1 MKKILIVAAAV
12 LAFASCK
19 ETDPI
24 IKPAPAMV
32 DTTYVVSP
40 VPAAAPHNVL
50 VEDFTGAACSNCPN
64 AAAVITGLEAS
75 NPGRINA
82 MGLFVLDFPQAVPP
96 TGAKYDFRTDAAT
109 QIEDQIYGNV
119 FAEPIGGI
127 DRQGLGS
134 ALLGSVYQIQYQNWN
149 TDVANRLGIADSV
162 NLSVSSVYD
171 PGTHTDSIRV
181 VTTYLYRTT
190 AAHALSI
197 AIVEDSFVDIQEQPN
212 TTFDTSYLFNHVL
225 REMATSVPFG
235 DPILPS
241 MATKEAGRVDDRVY
255 VHKMTTQVN
264 PAHCRIIAFITDAGN
279 KSTNVYQSVQTKM
292 VP

>member
-1 MKKILIVAAAV
+1 MKKILIVAGAIVA
-12 LAFASCK
+12 LASCK

-32 DTTYVVSP
+32 DTTYVISTL
-40 VPAAAPHNVL
+40 PAADPHNVL
-50 VEDFTGAACSNCPN
+50 IEDFTGAACSNCPN
-64 AAAVITGLEAS
+64 AAAVITSLEGN

-82 MGLFVLDFPQAVPP
+82 MGMFVLDFPQAIPP

-109 QIEDQIYGNV
+109 EIEDQIYGNV

-127 DRQGLGS
+127 DRQALGS
-134 ALLGSVYQIQYQNWN
+134 AVLGSVYQVQYQNWN
-149 TDVANRLGIADSV
+149 TDVATRLDVSDSI

-171 PGTHTDSIRV
+171 PNTHTDSIRV
-181 VTTYLYRTT
+181 ITTYLYPTST
-190 AAHALSI
+190 AHALSI
-197 AIVEDSFVDIQEQPN
+197 AIVEDSFVDMQEQPN
-212 TTFDTSYLFNHVL
+212 TTFDTAYQFNHVL

-235 DPILPS
+235 DAILPL

-255 VHKMTTQVN
+255 IHKVSTQFN
-264 PAHCRIIAFITDAGN
+264 PAHCRIIAFVTDAGN
-279 KSTNVYQSVQTKM
+279 KSTNVCQSVQTKM